1 MEIEQLEV
9 LNFIS
14 RHPPFSDLP
23 EVELRKIAKNIE
35 VAYYKK
41 DTDILKYGSPI
52 HDLYMIRSGVVEVYR
67 RNGEL
72 YNRIDEGRLFGQMGI
87 LMNNRVRMPAKA
99 IEDSLIYCIPESILM
114 SCVSGLNSLLTLW
127 NWRMAQDYKGSLQVI
142 RRVMTSQ
149 Q

>member
-72 YNRIDEGRLFGQMGI
+72 Y
-87 LMNNRVRMPAKA
+87 
-99 IEDSLIYCIPESILM
+99 
-114 SCVSGLNSLLTLW
+114 
-127 NWRMAQDYKGSLQVI
+127 
-142 RRVMTSQ
+142 
-149 Q
+149 